1 MTTMR
6 QHQPA
11 AISPVQTSPLLP
23 LHLLCL
29 LHRRPLP
36 LHLLLQVRSA
46 STELGALL
54 VPVLNPQPLKLHPQ
68 AHRQH
73 PKARLP
79 VKE

>member
-11 AISPVQTSPLLP
+11 ATSPLQTSPQ
-23 LHLLCL
+23 
-29 LHRRPLP
+29 LP
-36 LHLLLQVRSA
+36 LHLLLQVWSA
-46 STELGALL
+46 LTELGALL
-54 VPVLNPQPLKLHPQ
+54 VPLLNPQPLKLHPQ

-73 PKARLP
+73 PKAGVP